1 MVVTNS
7 TVEMTRDEIVRVIEE
22 GAQRRRGMSAA
33 QLIRAYRS
41 KQLEDPGPV
50 ADLLALAYL
59 LREDDPLFADAR

>member
-7 TVEMTRDEIVRVIEE
+7 TVEMTRDEIVQVIEE
-22 GAQRRRGMSAA
+22 GAQRRRGMSAS

-41 KQLEDPGPV
+41 NELDDPGPV

-59 LREDDPLFADAR
+59 LRDEDPLFVDRR